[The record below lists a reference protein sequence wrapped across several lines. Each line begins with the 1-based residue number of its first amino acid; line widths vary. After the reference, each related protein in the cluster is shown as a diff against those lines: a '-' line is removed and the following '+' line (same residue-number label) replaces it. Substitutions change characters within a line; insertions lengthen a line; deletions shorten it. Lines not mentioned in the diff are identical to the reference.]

1 MLQVLS
7 VIWADAYV
15 DTTTACGRWL
25 AKSNRSMKSTEQL
38 TLNLESAILSGITY
52 TMQSYWRKSKLEVK
66 EA

>member
-25 AKSNRSMKSTEQL
+25 AKTNRSMKSTEQL
-38 TLNLESAILSGITY
+38 TLNLESAILLALPIRCKAIEEN
-52 TMQSYWRKSKLEVK
+52 QS
-66 EA
+66 